1 MWKHIKRDAFKL
13 KLSFTSLPPW
23 HLGMKTISAVAISI
37 LSNPHPPSP
46 PPKLRL
52 SISHI
57 GSVEDGIKHAKCLM
71 KSTGMS
77 NERPYGEEQSFT
89 HA

>member
-13 KLSFTSLPPW
+13 KLLFMSRPIW
-23 HLGMKTISAVAISI
+23 HLGMTTISAVAISI
-37 LSNPHPPSP
+37 LSNPHPPSL

-57 GSVEDGIKHAKCLM
+57 GSVEDGIKQAKCLM
-71 KSTGMS
+71 KAK
-77 NERPYGEEQSFT
+77 E
-89 HA
+89 